1 MKLSANIIRF
11 NNEFGIKKTIDIFAE
26 AGFEAI
32 DFNTDLQEYYDD
44 SHDEAFYRD
53 LKEYADKK
61 GIKFIQT
68 HAPFPSSYDTKE
80 SSDKRFEE
88 IVRGMRYSSWLGAE
102 MVVVHPCKHIDYTV
116 GNNREI
122 MMEYNLDFYKR
133 LIPYA
138 KEFGIKI
145 AIENIGGCITET
157 PEGLLELMNALDD
170 DVFTICYDVGHA
182 QIRGQNPAEMI
193 KKLGGRIGCTHIH
206 DNDGVHDNH
215 TLPYYGIIDWESVTK
230 AFAEVGY
237 DKIFN
242 YEASKF
248 LDKIPVD
255 FRPEGLKYMAR
266 VGRYLIDK
274 IEKYR
279 G

>member
-1 MKLSANIIRF
+1 MNLSANIIRF
-11 NNEFGIKKTIDIFAE
+11 NNEFGIKKTIDIFSE

-32 DFNTDLQEYYDD
+32 DFNTDLQEYYND
-44 SHDEAFYRD
+44 SHDEAFYKD
-53 LKEYADKK
+53 LREYADSK
-61 GIKFIQT
+61 GIKFTQT

-80 SSDKRFEE
+80 SSDRRFEE
-88 IVRGMRYSSWLGAE
+88 IVRGMRHSSWLGAE

-138 KEFGIKI
+138 KEFNIKI
-145 AIENIGGCITET
+145 AIENIGGSITET
-157 PEGLLELMNALDD
+157 PEGLLELIDALND
-170 DVFTICYDVGHA
+170 DVFTICYDIGHA
-182 QIRGQNPAEMI
+182 QIRGQNPVEMI
-193 KKLGGRIGCTHIH
+193 KKLGKRIGCTHIH

-215 TLPYYGIIDWESVTK
+215 TLPYYGVIDWESVTK
-230 AFAEVGY
+230 AFADVGY

-242 YEASKF
+242 YEASMF

-255 FRPEGLKYMAR
+255 FRPEGLKYMAK

>member
-11 NNEFGIKKTIDIFAE
+11 NNEFGIEKTIDIFAE

-32 DFNTDLQEYYDD
+32 DFNCDLQEYYND
-44 SHDEAFYRD
+44 SHEEAFYRN
-53 LKEYADKK
+53 LREYAYKK
-61 GIKFIQT
+61 GITFAQT
-68 HAPFPSSYDTKE
+68 HAPFSSSYDTKE

-88 IVRGMRYSSWLGAE
+88 IVRSMRHSSWLGAE
-102 MVVVHPCKHIDYTV
+102 MIVIHPCKHIDYTI
-116 GNNREI
+116 GNNRNT

-133 LIPYA
+133 LIPHA
-138 KEFGIKI
+138 KEYNIKI
-145 AIENIGGCITET
+145 AIENIGGSITET
-157 PEGLLELMNALDD
+157 PEGLLELLDALDN
-170 DVFTICYDVGHA
+170 DVFTICYDIGHA
-182 QIRGQNPAEMI
+182 QIRGQNPSEMI
-193 KKLGGRIGCTHIH
+193 KKLGKRIGCTHIH
-206 DNDGVHDNH
+206 DNDGVHDSH
-215 TLPYYGIIDWESVTK
+215 TLPYYGVIDWESATK

-237 DKIFN
+237 DGNFS
-242 YEASKF
+242 YEASMF

-279 G
+279 